1 MKHSGISMR
10 DVMEFAEYLDD
21 CGATLQHA
29 AIRKSRS
36 KYKGGFIN
44 GKNTSEYNH
53 DYYIHNR
60 DKWSSP
66 YNRKQFDHHFSDK
79 IVAGSGTRSDP
90 YIRRFNTYKEYRYY
104 INALENS
111 PDRYRYDR
119 KSKSW
124 TNINKEDGDGSNRY
138 VYMRFEY
145 RGKDGEPPINNKRKA
160 ERSRSRKLEI
170 LHSGTRRTGSKYKGG
185 FKSVNGRLNN
195 TSEYNHDYY
204 VHNKDKWNK
213 ESGVRTGSGTEED
226 PYVIRYNNPGDY
238 KYASDWMRTNKDA
251 WIYDKKSNS
260 YIPTEGNPFVPQGHY
275 RAEYNGPNKVSG
287 RSRNRSVT
295 RSMDPNEPMGT
306 FYTFNNGKTSMYS
319 PKNLRG
325 TGSGGKKDPEY
336 NKRNRPHSRKRGE
349 ATASGKV
356 FRRPEIY
363 NPLTGEYE
371 SYTLGR
377 GHGNNGNKKNPT
389 RSTAVTR
396 SMPSRSNEEKLP
408 KDRTGKYKTSNT
420 RRSQNVNMP
429 ASSDK
434 KGTRYVDKDGLVWV
448 KGDNNRW
455 TTMKNGRVSI
465 KTAEELRNGTP
476 IGSAYRRLRNRVVGR
491 K

>member
-29 AIRKSRS
+29 AIRKR
-36 KYKGGFIN
+36 
-44 GKNTSEYNH
+44 
-53 DYYIHNR
+53 
-60 DKWSSP
+60 
-66 YNRKQFDHHFSDK
+66 
-79 IVAGSGTRSDP
+79 
-90 YIRRFNTYKEYRYY
+90 
-104 INALENS
+104 
-111 PDRYRYDR
+111 
-119 KSKSW
+119 
-124 TNINKEDGDGSNRY
+124 
-138 VYMRFEY
+138 
-145 RGKDGEPPINNKRKA
+145 
-160 ERSRSRKLEI
+160 
-170 LHSGTRRTGSKYKGG
+170 GSKYKGG

>member
-29 AIRKSRS
+29 AVRKR
-36 KYKGGFIN
+36 
-44 GKNTSEYNH
+44 
-53 DYYIHNR
+53 
-60 DKWSSP
+60 
-66 YNRKQFDHHFSDK
+66 
-79 IVAGSGTRSDP
+79 
-90 YIRRFNTYKEYRYY
+90 
-104 INALENS
+104 
-111 PDRYRYDR
+111 
-119 KSKSW
+119 
-124 TNINKEDGDGSNRY
+124 
-138 VYMRFEY
+138 
-145 RGKDGEPPINNKRKA
+145 
-160 ERSRSRKLEI
+160 
-170 LHSGTRRTGSKYKGG
+170 GSKYKGG

-204 VHNKDKWNK
+204 IHNKDKWGK
-213 ESGVRTGSGTEED
+213 EVGVKTGSGTKED
-226 PYVIRYNNPGDY
+226 PYVILYNTPENY

-251 WIYDKKSNS
+251 WIYDKESNS
-260 YIPTEGNPFVPQGHY
+260 YIPAAGNSLVSPGYY
-275 RAEYNGPNKVSG
+275 RAEYRGSNRAS
-287 RSRNRSVT
+287 RRNRSVT

-319 PKNLRG
+319 PKNLHG

-396 SMPSRSNEEKLP
+396 SMFGDSDEERLAKN
-408 KDRTGKYKTSNT
+408 RVGKYRTLNT
-420 RRSQNVNMP
+420 KRRHNVIEP

-434 KGTRYVDKDGLVWV
+434 KGTRYVDKDGLVWM
-448 KGDNNRW
+448 KGSGDRW
-455 TTMKNGRVSI
+455 ETMKNNRVAI
-465 KTAEELRNGTP
+465 KTSDELRR
-476 IGSAYRRLRNRVVGR
+476 IRNKRSKR